1 MEAHLI
7 AKGRRCLLG
16 AALHCDRRITDRPPC
31 AIEDAQLRE
40 GQNSAP
46 CADMGRNILSRL
58 TVLAYRNVAQR
69 GEARSTTIATIY
81 ADRSILGGSLAVRRT
96 SMPACN
102 SLASKAAIC
111 ALSIGA
117 ACSVAAAQSAPP
129 PPAVSVTPVVS
140 RQVTETIDYVGRL
153 TAVDKVDIVARVTGF
168 IEQRTFKE
176 GQYVK
181 KGDLLF
187 RIEQDTYRA
196 AVEQARANL
205 AKAKATEVNAK
216 LQFERGKELVRNQ
229 NIPQA
234 TVDQREADEQAAQAS
249 IMEAQAE
256 LDQAEINLGYTEI
269 YSPIDGRIGVAIV
282 TEGNLVQPSSG
293 KLATIVSQDP
303 IYVTFQVSQRNLLD
317 YFRRR
322 TEDPEKNT
330 HVNIRIKLPNGTIY
344 PHSGVSDFLDVQV
357 DPTTDTV
364 TVRATVPNPDHVLIP
379 GGVVGVSVERGAPKS
394 ALTIPQAAVLL
405 DQAGRYVLVV
415 DAAKKV
421 EQRRITTGA
430 EQGRDIV
437 VTDGLKEGEQV
448 IVEGIQKVRPGQVV
462 TATVVPGT

>member
-1 MEAHLI
+1 
-7 AKGRRCLLG
+7 
-16 AALHCDRRITDRPPC
+16 
-31 AIEDAQLRE
+31 
-40 GQNSAP
+40 
-46 CADMGRNILSRL
+46 
-58 TVLAYRNVAQR
+58 
-69 GEARSTTIATIY
+69 
-81 ADRSILGGSLAVRRT
+81 
-96 SMPACN
+96 MPA
-102 SLASKAAIC
+102 SVAWKAAIC
-111 ALSIGA
+111 ALSIA
-117 ACSVAAAQSAPP
+117 ASCSVAAAQGAPL

-140 RQVTETIDYVGRL
+140 REVTETIDYIGRL
-153 TAVDKVDIVARVTGF
+153 TAIDKVDIVARVQGF
-168 IEQRTFKE
+168 LEERNFKE

-187 RIEQDTYRA
+187 RIEQATYKA
-196 AVEQARANL
+196 AVEQAQATL

-234 TVDQREADEQAAQAS
+234 TVDQREADEQAARAS
-249 IMEAQAE
+249 IMEAQAA

-269 YSPIDGRIGVAIV
+269 RSPIDGRIGLAIV
-282 TEGNLVQPSSG
+282 TEGNLVQLSSG

-322 TEDPEKNT
+322 AEDPGKNT
-330 HVNIRIKLPNGTIY
+330 QVNVRIKLPNGTIY
-344 PHSGVSDFLDVQV
+344 PHPAVSDFLDVQV

-364 TVRATVPNPDHVLIP
+364 TVRATVPNPDGILIP
-379 GGVVGVSVERGAPKS
+379 GGVVGVTVERGAPKS
-394 ALTIPQAAVLL
+394 ALLIPQSAVLL

-421 EQRRITTGA
+421 EQRRVTTGA
-430 EQGRDIV
+430 EQGRNIV

-448 IVEGIQKVRPGQVV
+448 IVEGIQKVRSGQLV
-462 TATVVPGT
+462 TTTVVPGT